1 MLVIKKTKETVSEAV
16 KEFLKEND
24 LKLNQ
29 ITVNL
34 ISEKFFKN
42 KKQYTLELA
51 KKINNT
57 NNKNFIIQEEEK
69 QKIKSLLEKL
79 LNLMCFKSFEIN
91 LIEQN
96 NYIILK
102 IKTDEKDGLLIG
114 KNGQNIQALQFIF
127 FTLIKNN
134 LKKFFP
140 VIIDIDSYQEKR
152 RLYLKNFINKI
163 VDKLYA
169 EKTEYITDFLPPY
182 ERKIIHEEISSIDSL
197 KTFSLGTGL
206 YKKVVITSLL

>member
-1 MLVIKKTKETVSEAV
+1 MLVTKKTKETVSEAV

-34 ISEKFFKN
+34 ISEKIFKD

-79 LNLMCFKSFEIN
+79 LNLMYFKYFEIN

-96 NYIILK
+96 NYITLK
-102 IKTDEKDGLLIG
+102 IKTNEKDGLLIG

-127 FTLIKNN
+127 FTLMKNN

-140 VIIDIDSYQEKR
+140 VIVDIDSYQEKR
-152 RLYLKNFINKI
+152 NLYLKNFINKI
-163 VDKLYA
+163 ADKLCS

-182 ERKIIHEEISSIDSL
+182 ERKIIHEEISRIASL
-197 KTFSLGTGL
+197 KTFSVGTGL